1 MKNLILFGATGA
13 LGSSIALKFESQG
26 WKVTSIG
33 RSGLNSDGH
42 IVWDPLQKID
52 NNALNILANLEPF
65 DSVCWAQGMNLN
77 DSIYSYEKES
87 HEQIYRVNVIYIL
100 ESLKFL
106 LENNLVK
113 KPSKFC
119 VLSSIWQNLSKKNKL
134 SYSITKSALQGLVL
148 SLSNDMAKDGHLF
161 NAVLPGAIESPM
173 TRENLSPEQIRN
185 IEEATQFGRL
195 ASLKDVA
202 NSVYFL
208 CSENNTGITGNFVKI
223 DLGFSNVRNI

>member
-1 MKNLILFGATGA
+1 MNNLILFGATGA
-13 LGSSIALKFESQG
+13 LGSSIALKFESKG

-33 RSGLNSDGH
+33 RSELNSDSH
-42 IVWDPLQKID
+42 VVWDPLHKIGD
-52 NNALNILANLEPF
+52 NAKNILSNLEPF

-77 DSIYSYEKES
+77 DSIYSFDKES

-134 SYSITKSALQGLVL
+134 SYSITKSALNGLVL

-173 TRENLSPEQIRN
+173 TRENLSSEQIRN

-208 CSENNTGITGNFVKI
+208 CSENNTGITGNFVKN